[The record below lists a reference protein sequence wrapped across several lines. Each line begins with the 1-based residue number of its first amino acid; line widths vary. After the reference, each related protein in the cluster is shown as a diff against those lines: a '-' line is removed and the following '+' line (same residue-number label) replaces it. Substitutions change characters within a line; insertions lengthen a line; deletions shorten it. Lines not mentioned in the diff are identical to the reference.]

1 MNELQPTTL
10 RSAPIP
16 AAWFGRRWRATCHF
30 PLLVLLLIAGTP
42 SPSLAQRDPNAK
54 SAPIPIVPVQNLD
67 FSGELLPSHFVPTNP
82 AELYAAASRILV
94 APEKSDFETT
104 AQYQARIEA
113 LAQKVLLRGLKASDD
128 FAFVLRPSSRSISG
142 PLEKQ
147 DDFLTMD
154 FVDTKYNAD
163 SEQMFVLVPTDTG
176 AIGTDYKWVSAI
188 HRSVS
193 YGAPY
198 VGQNAFGVRRL
209 IRRIKT
215 DTFELDVADYD
226 WLSLYCTDDT
236 EEQVKAGLY
245 GLGKMFSLTVPPE
258 EARVLSDDIEVI
270 MIGRLRAPFTS
281 HSIDGNEPS
290 LENLKDLTRVH
301 HLLHISLDQLII
313 ANSRTGRI
321 LKHFS
326 SQKH

>member
-1 MNELQPTTL
+1 
-10 RSAPIP
+10 
-16 AAWFGRRWRATCHF
+16 
-30 PLLVLLLIAGTP
+30 
-42 SPSLAQRDPNAK
+42 
-54 SAPIPIVPVQNLD
+54 
-67 FSGELLPSHFVPTNP
+67 
-82 AELYAAASRILV
+82 
-94 APEKSDFETT
+94 
-104 AQYQARIEA
+104 
-113 LAQKVLLRGLKASDD
+113 
-128 FAFVLRPSSRSISG
+128 
-142 PLEKQ
+142 
-147 DDFLTMD
+147 MD
-154 FVDTKYNAD
+154 FVGTKYDAD
-163 SEQMFVLVPTDTG
+163 SQQIFVLVPTDTG
-176 AIGTDYKWVSAI
+176 AIDTDYKKWVSAI

-215 DTFELDVADYD
+215 DTFELDVEDYD
-226 WLSLYCTDDT
+226 WLSLYCTDNIA
-236 EEQVKAGLY
+236 EEQVKVGLY

-270 MIGRLRAPFTS
+270 IIGKLRAPFTS

-301 HLLHISLDQLII
+301 RLLHISLDQLII

-326 SQKH
+326 RQKHRKEFPLTVEFRGEDVPFSDARCTESAYHFPFNILGMDYSVDGGTEQHALLSEPLRIEARQYVDVSITYCNISRVRAFVDGRPYELSCEHQEQFIGNTSKCARLQIEPQEQIRLGTQK